1 LEKPIVSWNA
11 GVAPEE
17 QEENMNIPKPPL
29 TLGVEEEYQII
40 DPESRNL
47 FSYISEFLSQDEERP
62 KKLDL
67 RPELMQSQVEVGS
80 RVCRNIKEVRQEV
93 IRLREE
99 VVAMADKNDLL
110 IAAASTHPFAKWEEQ
125 NITEGDRY
133 RELLDDMQRIA
144 RGLLIFG
151 MHVHVGFGS
160 SAESKNLMIDI
171 MNQARYFIPHLL
183 ALSTSSPFWH
193 GYNTGLKSYRSVV
206 FEMLPRTGIP
216 HSFSSWAEYQA
227 YERTLGKV
235 GSFGKQDPVAK
246 IWWDIRPHPKF
257 DTLEFRIADICTRV
271 DECICIA
278 ALFQSICAKLL
289 KLRRGNLSW
298 RRYRHMHITENKWRA
313 LRYGIRGELIDF
325 GIEESVPFS
334 ILMEEMLEIVDD
346 VVDDLDCR
354 AEVEYINTIMRDG
367 TSADRQIAIYE
378 QNGGDDNRQEALKAV
393 VDNLVR
399 ETQEGW

>member
-1 LEKPIVSWNA
+1 
-11 GVAPEE
+11 
-17 QEENMNIPKPPL
+17 MNISKPPL

-80 RVCRNIKEVRQEV
+80 RVCRNVKEVRQEV

-99 VVAMADKNDLL
+99 VVAMAEKNDLL

-125 NITEGDRY
+125 NITERDRY

-160 SAESKNLMIDI
+160 GTESKNLMIEI

-227 YERTLGKV
+227 YERILGKV

-271 DECICIA
+271 DECICVA

-289 KLRRGNLSW
+289 KLRRDNLSW
-298 RRYRHMHITENKWRA
+298 RRYRHMHVTENKWRA

-334 ILMEEMLEIVDD
+334 VLMEELLEIVDD

-354 AEVEYINTIMRDG
+354 AEVEYVNTIMRDG

-378 QNGGDDNRQEALKAV
+378 QNGGDENRNQALMAV